1 MSGETLELLAN
12 SPFFEGFDP
21 QDLAELAS
29 HARMVTFQA
38 TERVF
43 AEGDPATAFFL
54 LVSGAVELS
63 FATQADQ
70 RCPEQP
76 VQTITHVG
84 HPIGWSAMVEPYAYR
99 ATAAARQPTRL
110 LTLDRNVLERQAKA
124 NPRFGV
130 ALMRAIVGVVGDRL
144 RATRLRLVARR
155 YDDVVVAIRDL
166 LEQTGAQLSVTSPLH
181 KVPYYLQ
188 HRLTLADAF
197 HTLELLR
204 LHGDQA
210 ERNLAA
216 LCQDI
221 LGRVHQELQIYQQLQ
236 QIYEVVAG
244 APATMGPEEVRRR
257 SMLGF
262 RRLFAGTRHRIIGFE
277 RLPERP
283 GHIVIMNHLDNHP
296 DNLLPNNFILT
307 LDTHFVASM
316 ILFERYGEAPIRVIR
331 KSRPDEYGHQ
341 RFYDRL
347 GYVYAYSG
355 HVDADNEDPCSSLE
369 ARRRFF
375 LDAAGTC
382 LRMGKN
388 VVVCPEGAC
397 ATTEESPRRFRPG
410 AFRLAAHVRP
420 EPLIVPIAVANFD
433 KKLTRTTTAAVV
445 HEPFKLSDAVAD
457 PADEVAV
464 LAFIN
469 HQLSPCF
476 RGWVREAAALAR
488 SPDDHS

>member
-1 MSGETLELLAN
+1 MSAETLELLAG

-21 QDLAELAS
+21 RDLAELAS
-29 HARMVTFQA
+29 HARVIAFQA
-38 TERVF
+38 SELVF
-43 AEGDPATAFFL
+43 AEADPATALFL

-63 FATQADQ
+63 FAAQADKE
-70 RCPEQP
+70 RPSLA
-76 VQTITHVG
+76 VQILTHAG

-99 ATAAARQPTRL
+99 ATATAREPTQL
-110 LTLDRNVLERQAKA
+110 LALDRDVLERQAKA
-124 NPRFGV
+124 HPRFGV

-166 LEQTGAQLSVTSPLH
+166 LEQSGAQLSVTSPLH
-181 KVPYYLQ
+181 KLPYYLQ

-197 HTLELLR
+197 HTLDLLR

-210 ERNLAA
+210 ERSLAA
-216 LCQDI
+216 LCADI
-221 LGRVHQELQIYQQLQ
+221 LERVHQELWLYQQLQ
-236 QIYEVVAG
+236 AIYQVVAG

-257 SMLGF
+257 SMLEF
-262 RRLFAGTRHRIIGFE
+262 RRLFAGTRHRIVGIE

-296 DNLLPNNFILT
+296 DNLLPNNFTLT

-316 ILFERYGEAPIRVIR
+316 ILFERYGQAPVRVIR

-355 HVDADNEDPCSSLE
+355 HVDADDEDPSSSPE
-369 ARRRFF
+369 ARRRLF

-397 ATTEESPRRFRPG
+397 ATTEESPRPFRPG
-410 AFRLAAHVRP
+410 AFRLAAHVHP
-420 EPLIVPIAVANFD
+420 EPLLVPIAVANFD
-433 KKLTRTTTAAVV
+433 KKLTRTTIAAVV

-457 PADEVAV
+457 PTDEDAV

-469 HQLSPCF
+469 HQLGPRF
-476 RGWVREAAALAR
+476 RGWVREAAALAG
-488 SPDDHS
+488 PPVD